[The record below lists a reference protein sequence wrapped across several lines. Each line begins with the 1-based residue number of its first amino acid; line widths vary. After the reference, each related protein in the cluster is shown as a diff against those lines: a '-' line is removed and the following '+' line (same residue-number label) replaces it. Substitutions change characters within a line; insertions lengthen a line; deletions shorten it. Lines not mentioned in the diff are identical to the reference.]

1 MALVIGVTGGIG
13 SGKTTV
19 TNMFEPLGIEVV
31 DTDLIAREVVQPQQP
46 CLAAITQRYGPQ
58 ILLADGNLNR
68 KKLRDIVFA
77 DNSERLW
84 LESVTHP
91 AIRQLTV
98 QRLRTA
104 KSPYVILSSPLL
116 LETDQYTLTDKIVAV
131 DVDEAQQIERASA
144 RDGQSV
150 EQIQAIM
157 QKQITRQAR
166 LTKAD
171 YVIDNS
177 QTLEHTHSQV
187 QALHQTFTMLATVSE
202 QK

>member
-1 MALVIGVTGGIG
+1 MALVIGITGGIG

-46 CLAAITQRYGPQ
+46 CLEAITQRYGSQ

-98 QRLRTA
+98 QRLGTA
-104 KSPYVILSSPLL
+104 NPPYVILSSPLL
-116 LETDQYTLTDKIVAV
+116 LETDQHTLTDKIVAV
-131 DVDEAQQIERASA
+131 DVEEAQQIERASA

-166 LTKAD
+166 LAKAD

-187 QALHQTFTMLATVSE
+187 QALHQTFTMWATAIE